1 MRIAE
6 LSRRSGVTIPT
17 IKYYLREK
25 LLPPGVPTGRNQ
37 ARYDERHLQRLRL
50 VRAVRE
56 VGGLSVAETREV
68 LAGLDEPEP
77 SSHELRGRAHHA
89 VIRPSRHDPADPEWA
104 RARSDAEAWVRE
116 LGWRIEPDTPALDR
130 LADVFL
136 ALRQLGYPA
145 LFDHRHRYAEAAL
158 ALAESDV
165 AAAAGHSDPAAAMT
179 AVVIGT
185 VLGEA
190 LLAAVRLLAHEHVSA
205 TAVAASS

>member
-37 ARYDERHLQRLRL
+37 ARYDEHHLRRLRL
-50 VRAVRE
+50 VRALRD
-56 VGGLSVAETREV
+56 VGGLSVADARAV

-77 SSHELRGRAHHA
+77 SGHELRGRAHQA

-104 RARSDAEAWVRE
+104 RARTDAEGWVRE
-116 LGWRIEPDTPALDR
+116 LGWRVEPDSPALDR

-136 ALRQLGYPA
+136 ALHQVGYPG
-145 LFDHRHRYAEAAL
+145 LLDHLPRYADAAL

-165 AAAAGHSDPAAAMT
+165 AAAAGQTDPATAMT
-179 AVVIGT
+179 TVVIGT

-190 LLAAVRLLAHEHVSA
+190 LLAAVRLLAHEHVSG
-205 TAVAASS
+205 VRC